1 MGPSRT
7 SKSVYKRSN
16 KEPSPEK
23 ELRNSSKTKP
33 RKKRL
38 TDKLGPQWAKVELER
53 FYDAYRKHGR
63 DWKKVAAAV
72 RNNRSVDMVEALF
85 NMNRAYLSL
94 PEGTASV
101 VGLIAMMT
109 DHYSVIEESES
120 EEEEEEEEGH
130 GASGVS
136 VKYQKRKLAKLSS
149 IDFRQEVIPPHSVA
163 SAEGCLPFLKLTQA
177 YGIERRAAGKRTP
190 RFPVP
195 SEYEREDREG
205 CMPPSK
211 RAKKQLEA
219 DDDDT
224 LALAMA
230 NAVRRGEGSPY
241 RRAEVNGSTSNGK
254 MSQAKEAQ
262 SKHGASS
269 MVRNVVTISRDRRH
283 IKAAPGGALLVNTE
297 GVGTVEKG
305 KNVRFEEAEGAASND
320 SGEAGSANEG
330 FKSGDEFEA
339 LQALAALSGLLSP
352 DELKESES
360 NPQLKEDRIAN
371 NVDEKP
377 NTPETFVRSYHRR
390 KSKQAAPEDSLIL
403 PVSPADA
410 NAVSIGELG
419 TSNRKRRTLHDK
431 ESAEDDNLKTMFKAR
446 RADQSPP
453 KRLKTAKTAEESSSP
468 SDKKI
473 TEPDAVVSATQVSG
487 PGPASLR
494 QRPPNRRKMSLKKS
508 LRERAKISETTHEKP
523 HSCKKELLKE
533 QVSTCLSCPLVR
545 RRCIY
550 EWFYSAIDYPWF
562 AKMEFIDF
570 LNHLGIGTPRLTR
583 LEWSVIKSSLGRTRR
598 FSEKFIQEE
607 RDKLKQYRESARKHY
622 TELRTG
628 AREEL
633 PRDFAQPLSV
643 GNRVIAIHPKTRE
656 VRDGKILAVD
666 HNKCNVLFDDLG
678 VDSVMDIDI
687 MPLNPLEYM
696 PYGLMRQ
703 IESKEVELN
712 RHPSS
717 DKSALFPPHVLEN
730 IDFSMLPPEKQND
743 RDKRVKTD
751 QSYNIANDNARQGE
765 NQRALMLE
773 YASDAEEMEPEMLGI
788 VSGSR
793 SIAQAMV
800 DAAMKAASLVKD
812 DKDKRNVVLQALDS
826 MDEHHQ
832 ALNYSVVSGIKHQDQ
847 TNGSFEPHHQSW
859 SPSNTEGLM
868 ASELIASCL
877 STWLMIQRCTEKQ
890 YPPADVAQV
899 MEIAVRSLEP
909 RCPQNM
915 PIYRDIQTCMGW
927 ITNQIM
933 FLNRLVVD
941 SVSEFD
947 RRELLLVMADFQTS
961 TQRAKWIFTPQK
973 LEERYKAANQRAVQ
987 LLEKCGTTQVEVDAS
1002 GSLTYPTQK
1011 VDAGGD
1017 QGDNKLKPLSV
1028 DEERFMRAFYEAKVQ
1043 EVCSAFEFPHKIQ
1056 ATALQYF
1063 KRFYL
1068 QWSVMQHHPKE
1079 IMLTCVYAACK
1090 IEENHVS
1097 AEEIG
1102 KGIKQDHHVIL
1113 KYEMAS
1119 LEFDLIVYA
1128 PYRAI
1133 EGFVSNME
1141 EFLQARDDEI
1151 QKLESLLKA
1160 ATAEADKV
1168 MLTDAP
1174 LLFPPGQLA
1183 LAALRIANGVLEV
1196 VDFDRYLENIV
1207 SQPNSEH
1214 TTSELIKLL
1223 DEIEYLVK
1231 NYKYPSEKDMKH
1243 INRKLKSC
1251 LGHSSSHDESK
1262 KREKR
1267 SKHKSHRN
1275 SSDTPKGPPIG

>member
-16 KEPSPEK
+16 KEASPEK

-38 TDKLGPQWAKVELER
+38 TDKLGPQWTKVELER
-53 FYDAYRKHGR
+53 FYEAYRKHGR
-63 DWKKVAAAV
+63 DWKKVAAVV

-120 EEEEEEEEGH
+120 EEEEEEEEEGH
-130 GASGVS
+130 GAS
-136 VKYQKRKLAKLSS
+136 VKYQKRKLAQLSS
-149 IDFRQEVIPPHSVA
+149 SDFRQEVIPPHSVA
-163 SAEGCLPFLKLTQA
+163 SAGGCLPFLKLTQA

-195 SEYEREDREG
+195 SEYEREDREVS
-205 CMPPSK
+205 MPPSK
-211 RAKKQLEA
+211 RAKKQLDA

-230 NAVRRGEGSPY
+230 NAARRGEGSQY

-254 MSQAKEAQ
+254 VSQAKEAQ

-269 MVRNVVTISRDRRH
+269 MVRNVVRIRRDRRH

-297 GVGTVEKG
+297 GVGTVEVPPKG
-305 KNVRFEEAEGAASND
+305 KNVRLEEAEGAASND

-352 DELKESES
+352 DGLTESES
-360 NPQLKEDRIAN
+360 NPQLKEDAIAS

-403 PVSPADA
+403 PVSSADA
-410 NAVSIGELG
+410 NAASIGELG
-419 TSNRKRRTLHDK
+419 TSKRKRKTLHDK
-431 ESAEDDNLKTMFKAR
+431 ESAEDDDLKTMFKAR

-473 TEPDAVVSATQVSG
+473 TEPDAVVAATQVSG
-487 PGPASLR
+487 PGPASLP

-607 RDKLKQYRESARKHY
+607 RDKLKQYRESARNHY
-622 TELRTG
+622 TELRAG
-628 AREEL
+628 AREVL

-643 GNRVIAIHPKTRE
+643 GNRVIAIHPKKRE
-656 VRDGKILAVD
+656 VRDGKILTVE

-678 VDSVMDIDI
+678 ADMVMDIDI

-696 PYGLMRQ
+696 PDGLRQ
-703 IESKEVELN
+703 IESKEAELN

-717 DKSALFPPHVLEN
+717 DKSALFPPPVLEN
-730 IDFSMLPPEKQND
+730 IDFSMVPPKKQDD
-743 RDKRVKTD
+743 RDKRVTTD

-773 YASDAEEMEPEMLGI
+773 YASDAE
-788 VSGSR
+788 
-793 SIAQAMV
+793 
-800 DAAMKAASLVKD
+800 AASLVKD

-826 MDEHHQ
+826 I
-832 ALNYSVVSGIKHQDQ
+832 VSGLKHQGQ
-847 TNGSFEPHHQSW
+847 TNGSFDHHHHQSW

-868 ASELIASCL
+868 TSELIASCL

-890 YPPADVAQV
+890 YPPADIAQV
-899 MEIAVRSLEP
+899 MEIA
-909 RCPQNM
+909 
-915 PIYRDIQTCMGW
+915 
-927 ITNQIM
+927 
-933 FLNRLVVD
+933 
-941 SVSEFD
+941 
-947 RRELLLVMADFQTS
+947 A
-961 TQRAKWIFTPQK
+961 
-973 LEERYKAANQRAVQ
+973 ERYKAANQRAVH
-987 LLEKCGTTQVEVDAS
+987 LLEKVRCGTTQVEVDAS
-1002 GSLTYPTQK
+1002 GSLTYPTEK

-1017 QGDNKLKPLSV
+1017 QSDKKLKPLSV
-1028 DEERFMRAFYEAKVQ
+1028 DEERFMRVFYEAKVQ

-1068 QWSVMQHHPKE
+1068 QW
-1079 IMLTCVYAACK
+1079 LTCVYAACK

-1102 KGIKQDHHVIL
+1102 KGIKQDHH
-1113 KYEMAS
+1113 S

-1183 LAALRIANGVLEV
+1183 LAALRIANGVLGV

-1214 TTSELIKLL
+1214 TTSELLQLL

-1275 SSDTPKGPPIG
+1275 SSDTPKGAPIG

>member
-16 KEPSPEK
+16 KEASPEK

-38 TDKLGPQWAKVELER
+38 TDKLGPQWTKVELER
-53 FYDAYRKHGR
+53 FYEAYRKHGR
-63 DWKKVAAAV
+63 DWKKVAAVV

-120 EEEEEEEEGH
+120 EEEEEEEEEEEGH
-130 GASGVS
+130 GAS
-136 VKYQKRKLAKLSS
+136 VKYQKRKLAQLSS
-149 IDFRQEVIPPHSVA
+149 SDFRQEVIPPHSVA
-163 SAEGCLPFLKLTQA
+163 SAGGCLPFLKLTQA

-195 SEYEREDREG
+195 SEYEREDREVS
-205 CMPPSK
+205 MPPSK
-211 RAKKQLEA
+211 RAKKQLDA

-230 NAVRRGEGSPY
+230 NAARRGEESQY
-241 RRAEVNGSTSNGK
+241 RRAEVNGNTSNGK

-269 MVRNVVTISRDRRH
+269 MVRNVVRIRRDRRH

-297 GVGTVEKG
+297 GVGTVEVPQKG
-305 KNVRFEEAEGAASND
+305 KNVRREEAEGAASND

-352 DELKESES
+352 DGLTESES
-360 NPQLKEDRIAN
+360 NPQLKEDIIAN

-377 NTPETFVRSYHRR
+377 HTPETFVRSYQRR
-390 KSKQAAPEDSLIL
+390 KSKQAGPEDSLPHAI
-403 PVSPADA
+403 SPANTRKPKSAQETIDA
-410 NAVSIGELG
+410 NAGFVEEAG
-419 TSNRKRRTLHDK
+419 TLKRKRKTLHDK
-431 ESAEDDNLKTMFKAR
+431 ESAKDDDLKTMFKAR

-453 KRLKTAKTAEESSSP
+453 KKLRTAKTAEESSSP

-487 PGPASLR
+487 PGPASLP

-622 TELRTG
+622 TELRAG
-628 AREEL
+628 AREVL

-656 VRDGKILAVD
+656 VRDGKILTVD

-678 VDSVMDIDI
+678 ADMVMDIDI

-696 PYGLMRQ
+696 PDGLMRQ
-703 IESKEVELN
+703 IESKEAELN
-712 RHPSS
+712 RQPSS
-717 DKSALFPPHVLEN
+717 DKSALFPPPVLEN
-730 IDFSMLPPEKQND
+730 IDFSMVPPKKQDD
-743 RDKRVKTD
+743 RDKRVTTD

-773 YASDAEEMEPEMLGI
+773 YASDAEEMGPEMLGI

-826 MDEHHQ
+826 I
-832 ALNYSVVSGIKHQDQ
+832 VSGLKHQGQ
-847 TNGSFEPHHQSW
+847 TNGSFDHHHQSW

-868 ASELIASCL
+868 TSELIASCL

-890 YPPADVAQV
+890 YPPADIAQV

-933 FLNRLVVD
+933 
-941 SVSEFD
+941 
-947 RRELLLVMADFQTS
+947 
-961 TQRAKWIFTPQK
+961 
-973 LEERYKAANQRAVQ
+973 
-987 LLEKCGTTQVEVDAS
+987 C
-1002 GSLTYPTQK
+1002 
-1011 VDAGGD
+1011 
-1017 QGDNKLKPLSV
+1017 
-1028 DEERFMRAFYEAKVQ
+1028 
-1043 EVCSAFEFPHKIQ
+1043 
-1056 ATALQYF
+1056 
-1063 KRFYL
+1063 
-1068 QWSVMQHHPKE
+1068 
-1079 IMLTCVYAACK
+1079 
-1090 IEENHVS
+1090 
-1097 AEEIG
+1097 
-1102 KGIKQDHHVIL
+1102 
-1113 KYEMAS
+1113 
-1119 LEFDLIVYA
+1119 
-1128 PYRAI
+1128 
-1133 EGFVSNME
+1133 
-1141 EFLQARDDEI
+1141 
-1151 QKLESLLKA
+1151 
-1160 ATAEADKV
+1160 
-1168 MLTDAP
+1168 
-1174 LLFPPGQLA
+1174 
-1183 LAALRIANGVLEV
+1183 
-1196 VDFDRYLENIV
+1196 
-1207 SQPNSEH
+1207 
-1214 TTSELIKLL
+1214 
-1223 DEIEYLVK
+1223 LVK
-1231 NYKYPSEKDMKH
+1231 PMK
-1243 INRKLKSC
+1243 I
-1251 LGHSSSHDESK
+1251 
-1262 KREKR
+1262 
-1267 SKHKSHRN
+1267 
-1275 SSDTPKGPPIG
+1275 

>member
-16 KEPSPEK
+16 KEASPEK

-38 TDKLGPQWAKVELER
+38 TDKLGPQWTKVELER

-85 NMNRAYLSL
+85 NMNR
-94 PEGTASV
+94 
-101 VGLIAMMT
+101 
-109 DHYSVIEESES
+109 EESES

-130 GASGVS
+130 GAS
-136 VKYQKRKLAKLSS
+136 VKYQKRKLAQLSS
-149 IDFRQEVIPPHSVA
+149 SDFRQEVIPPHSVA
-163 SAEGCLPFLKLTQA
+163 SEGGCLPFLKLTQA

-195 SEYEREDREG
+195 SEYEREDREAS
-205 CMPPSK
+205 MPPSK
-211 RAKKQLEA
+211 RAKKQLDA

-230 NAVRRGEGSPY
+230 NAARRGEGSQY

-254 MSQAKEAQ
+254 VSQAKEAQ

-269 MVRNVVTISRDRRH
+269 MVRNVVRIRRDRRH

-297 GVGTVEKG
+297 GVGTVEVPQKG
-305 KNVRFEEAEGAASND
+305 KNVRREEAEGAASND

-352 DELKESES
+352 DGLTESES
-360 NPQLKEDRIAN
+360 NPQLKEDAIAS

-377 NTPETFVRSYHRR
+377 NTPETFVRSYQRR

-403 PVSPADA
+403 PVSSADA
-410 NAVSIGELG
+410 NAASIGELG
-419 TSNRKRRTLHDK
+419 TSKRKRKTLHDK
-431 ESAEDDNLKTMFKAR
+431 ESAEDDDLKTMFEAR
-446 RADQSPP
+446 RADQSP
-453 KRLKTAKTAEESSSP
+453 LKKLRTAKTAEESSSP

-473 TEPDAVVSATQVSG
+473 TGPDAVVSATQVSG
-487 PGPASLR
+487 PGPASLP

-622 TELRTG
+622 TELRAG

-656 VRDGKILAVD
+656 VRDGKILTVD

-678 VDSVMDIDI
+678 ADMVMDIDI

-696 PYGLMRQ
+696 PDGLMRQ
-703 IESKEVELN
+703 IESKEAELN
-712 RHPSS
+712 RQPSS
-717 DKSALFPPHVLEN
+717 DKSALFPPPVLEN
-730 IDFSMLPPEKQND
+730 IDFSMVPPKKQ
-743 RDKRVKTD
+743 
-751 QSYNIANDNARQGE
+751 
-765 NQRALMLE
+765 
-773 YASDAEEMEPEMLGI
+773 
-788 VSGSR
+788 
-793 SIAQAMV
+793 
-800 DAAMKAASLVKD
+800 AASLVKD

-826 MDEHHQ
+826 I
-832 ALNYSVVSGIKHQDQ
+832 VSGLKHQGQ
-847 TNGSFEPHHQSW
+847 TNGSFDHHHQSW

-868 ASELIASCL
+868 TSELIASCL

-890 YPPADVAQV
+890 YPPADIAQV

-909 RCPQNM
+909 R
-915 PIYRDIQTCMGW
+915 I
-927 ITNQIM
+927 
-933 FLNRLVVD
+933 VV
-941 SVSEFD
+941 SSSTACVNLIGVNCYKP
-947 RRELLLVMADFQTS
+947 RLVMADFQTS

-973 LEERYKAANQRAVQ
+973 LAERYKAANQKAVH

-1002 GSLTYPTQK
+1002 GSLTYPTEK

-1017 QGDNKLKPLSV
+1017 QSDKKLKPLSV
-1028 DEERFMRAFYEAKVQ
+1028 DEELFMRAFYEAKVQ

-1160 ATAEADKV
+1160 ATAEADKF

-1183 LAALRIANGVLEV
+1183 LAALRIANGVLGV

-1214 TTSELIKLL
+1214 TTSELLKLL

-1275 SSDTPKGPPIG
+1275 SSDTPKGAPIG

>member
-16 KEPSPEK
+16 KEASPEK

-38 TDKLGPQWAKVELER
+38 TDKLGPQWTKVELER

-130 GASGVS
+130 GAS
-136 VKYQKRKLAKLSS
+136 VKYQKRKLAQLSS
-149 IDFRQEVIPPHSVA
+149 SDFRQEVIPPHSVA
-163 SAEGCLPFLKLTQA
+163 SEGGCLPFLKLTQA

-195 SEYEREDREG
+195 SEYEREDREAS
-205 CMPPSK
+205 MPPSK
-211 RAKKQLEA
+211 RAKKQLDA

-230 NAVRRGEGSPY
+230 NAARRGEGSQY

-254 MSQAKEAQ
+254 VSQAKEAQ

-269 MVRNVVTISRDRRH
+269 MVRNVVRIRRDRRH

-297 GVGTVEKG
+297 GVGTVEVPQKG
-305 KNVRFEEAEGAASND
+305 KNVRREEAEGAASND

-352 DELKESES
+352 DGLTESES
-360 NPQLKEDRIAN
+360 NPQLKEDAIAS

-377 NTPETFVRSYHRR
+377 NTPETFVRSYQRR

-403 PVSPADA
+403 PVSSADA
-410 NAVSIGELG
+410 NAASIGELG
-419 TSNRKRRTLHDK
+419 TSKRKRKTLHDK
-431 ESAEDDNLKTMFKAR
+431 ESAEDDDLKTMFEAR
-446 RADQSPP
+446 RADQSP
-453 KRLKTAKTAEESSSP
+453 LKKLRTAKTAEESSSP

-473 TEPDAVVSATQVSG
+473 TGPDAVVSATQVSG
-487 PGPASLR
+487 PGPASLP

-622 TELRTG
+622 TELRAG

-656 VRDGKILAVD
+656 VRDGKILTVD

-678 VDSVMDIDI
+678 ADMVMDIDI

-696 PYGLMRQ
+696 PDGLMRQ
-703 IESKEVELN
+703 IESKEAELN
-712 RHPSS
+712 RQPSS
-717 DKSALFPPHVLEN
+717 DKSALFPPPVLEN
-730 IDFSMLPPEKQND
+730 IDFSMVPPKKQ
-743 RDKRVKTD
+743 
-751 QSYNIANDNARQGE
+751 
-765 NQRALMLE
+765 
-773 YASDAEEMEPEMLGI
+773 
-788 VSGSR
+788 
-793 SIAQAMV
+793 
-800 DAAMKAASLVKD
+800 AASLVKD

-826 MDEHHQ
+826 I
-832 ALNYSVVSGIKHQDQ
+832 VSGLKHQGQ
-847 TNGSFEPHHQSW
+847 TNGSFDHHHQSW

-868 ASELIASCL
+868 TSELIASCL

-890 YPPADVAQV
+890 YPPADIAQV

-909 RCPQNM
+909 RYPQNM

-927 ITNQIM
+927 ITNQIII
-933 FLNRLVVD
+933 VV
-941 SVSEFD
+941 SSSTACVNLIGVNCYKP
-947 RRELLLVMADFQTS
+947 RLVMADFQTS

-973 LEERYKAANQRAVQ
+973 LAERYKAANQKAVH

-1002 GSLTYPTQK
+1002 GSLTYPTEK

-1017 QGDNKLKPLSV
+1017 QSDKKLKPLSV
-1028 DEERFMRAFYEAKVQ
+1028 DEELFMRAFYEAKVQ

-1160 ATAEADKV
+1160 ATAEADKF

-1183 LAALRIANGVLEV
+1183 LAALRIANGVLGV

-1214 TTSELIKLL
+1214 TTSELLKLL

-1275 SSDTPKGPPIG
+1275 SSDTPKGAPIG

>member
-72 RNNRSVDMVEALF
+72 RYNRSVDMVEALF

-120 EEEEEEEEGH
+120 EEEEEEEEEEGH

-297 GVGTVEKG
+297 GAGTVEKG

-410 NAVSIGELG
+410 NAVSIGEPG
-419 TSNRKRRTLHDK
+419 TSKRKRKTLHDK

-453 KRLKTAKTAEESSSP
+453 KRLRTAKTAEESSSP

-696 PYGLMRQ
+696 PDGLMRQ
-703 IESKEVELN
+703 IESKEAELN

-717 DKSALFPPHVLEN
+717 DKSALFPPPVLEN
-730 IDFSMLPPEKQND
+730 IDFSM
-743 RDKRVKTD
+743 
-751 QSYNIANDNARQGE
+751 
-765 NQRALMLE
+765 
-773 YASDAEEMEPEMLGI
+773 
-788 VSGSR
+788 
-793 SIAQAMV
+793 
-800 DAAMKAASLVKD
+800 
-812 DKDKRNVVLQALDS
+812 DS
-826 MDEHHQ
+826 PKKQ

-847 TNGSFEPHHQSW
+847 TNGSFEHHHQSW

-909 RCPQNM
+909 R
-915 PIYRDIQTCMGW
+915 I
-927 ITNQIM
+927 
-933 FLNRLVVD
+933 
-941 SVSEFD
+941 VSSSTVCVNLIGVNCYKP
-947 RRELLLVMADFQTS
+947 RLVMADFQTS

-1056 ATALQYF
+1056 EERYKAANQRAVQLLEKCGTTQVEVDASGSLTYPTQKVDAGGDQGDNKLKPLSVDEERFMRAFYEAKVQEVCSAFEFPHKIQATALQYF

-1068 QWSVMQHHPKE
+1068 QW
-1079 IMLTCVYAACK
+1079 LTCVYAACK

-1141 EFLQARDDEI
+1141 
-1151 QKLESLLKA
+1151 SLLKA

-1183 LAALRIANGVLEV
+1183 LAALRIANGVLGV

>member
-523 HSCKKELLKE
+523 HSCKKELLKVE
-533 QVSTCLSCPLVR
+533 FLTFISLKTHSKIW
-545 RRCIY
+545 CIY

-562 AKMEFIDF
+562 AKMEFVDF

-633 PRDFAQPLSV
+633 LRDFAQPLSV

-696 PYGLMRQ
+696 PDGLMRQ
-703 IESKEVELN
+703 IESKEAELN

-717 DKSALFPPHVLEN
+717 DKSALFPPPVLEN
-730 IDFSMLPPEKQND
+730 IDFSTVPPKKQND

-773 YASDAEEMEPEMLGI
+773 YASDAE
-788 VSGSR
+788 
-793 SIAQAMV
+793 
-800 DAAMKAASLVKD
+800 AASLVKD

-847 TNGSFEPHHQSW
+847 TNGSFEHHHQSW

-899 MEIAVRSLEP
+899 MEIA
-909 RCPQNM
+909 
-915 PIYRDIQTCMGW
+915 
-927 ITNQIM
+927 
-933 FLNRLVVD
+933 
-941 SVSEFD
+941 
-947 RRELLLVMADFQTS
+947 
-961 TQRAKWIFTPQK
+961 
-973 LEERYKAANQRAVQ
+973 EERYKAANQRAVQ

-1063 KRFYL
+1063 KR
-1068 QWSVMQHHPKE
+1068 
-1079 IMLTCVYAACK
+1079 LTCVYAACK

-1141 EFLQARDDEI
+1141 
-1151 QKLESLLKA
+1151 SLLKA

-1183 LAALRIANGVLEV
+1183 LAALRIANGVLGV

>member
-16 KEPSPEK
+16 KEASPEK

-38 TDKLGPQWAKVELER
+38 TDKLGPQWTKVELER

-130 GASGVS
+130 GAS
-136 VKYQKRKLAKLSS
+136 VKYQKRKLAQLSS
-149 IDFRQEVIPPHSVA
+149 SDFRQEVIPPHSVA
-163 SAEGCLPFLKLTQA
+163 SEGGCLPFLKLTQA

-195 SEYEREDREG
+195 SEYEREDREAS
-205 CMPPSK
+205 MPPSK
-211 RAKKQLEA
+211 RAKKQLDA

-230 NAVRRGEGSPY
+230 NAARRGEGSQY

-254 MSQAKEAQ
+254 VSQAKEAQ

-269 MVRNVVTISRDRRH
+269 MVRNVVRIRRDRRH

-297 GVGTVEKG
+297 GVGTVEVPQKG
-305 KNVRFEEAEGAASND
+305 KNVRREEAEGAASND

-352 DELKESES
+352 DGLTESES
-360 NPQLKEDRIAN
+360 NPQLKEDAIAS

-377 NTPETFVRSYHRR
+377 NTPETFVRSYQRR

-403 PVSPADA
+403 PVSSADA
-410 NAVSIGELG
+410 NAASIGELG
-419 TSNRKRRTLHDK
+419 TSKRKRKTLHDK
-431 ESAEDDNLKTMFKAR
+431 ESAEDDDLKTMFEAR
-446 RADQSPP
+446 RADQSP
-453 KRLKTAKTAEESSSP
+453 LKKLRTAKTAEESSSP

-473 TEPDAVVSATQVSG
+473 TGPDAVVSATQVSG
-487 PGPASLR
+487 PGPASLP

-622 TELRTG
+622 TELRAG

-656 VRDGKILAVD
+656 VRDGKILTVD

-678 VDSVMDIDI
+678 ADMVMDIDI

-696 PYGLMRQ
+696 PDGLMRQ
-703 IESKEVELN
+703 IESKEAELN
-712 RHPSS
+712 RQPSS
-717 DKSALFPPHVLEN
+717 DKSALFPPPVLEN
-730 IDFSMLPPEKQND
+730 IDFSMVPPKKQH
-743 RDKRVKTD
+743 
-751 QSYNIANDNARQGE
+751 QG
-765 NQRALMLE
+765 
-773 YASDAEEMEPEMLGI
+773 
-788 VSGSR
+788 
-793 SIAQAMV
+793 
-800 DAAMKAASLVKD
+800 
-812 DKDKRNVVLQALDS
+812 
-826 MDEHHQ
+826 
-832 ALNYSVVSGIKHQDQ
+832 Q
-847 TNGSFEPHHQSW
+847 TNGSFDHHHQSW

-868 ASELIASCL
+868 TSELIASCL

-890 YPPADVAQV
+890 YPPADIAQV

-909 RCPQNM
+909 RYPQNM

-927 ITNQIM
+927 ITNQIII
-933 FLNRLVVD
+933 VV
-941 SVSEFD
+941 SSSTACVNLIGVNCYKP
-947 RRELLLVMADFQTS
+947 RLVMADFQTS

-973 LEERYKAANQRAVQ
+973 LAERYKAANQKAVH

-1002 GSLTYPTQK
+1002 GSLTYPTEK

-1017 QGDNKLKPLSV
+1017 QSDKKLKPLSV
-1028 DEERFMRAFYEAKVQ
+1028 DEELFMRAFYEAKVQ

-1160 ATAEADKV
+1160 ATAEADKF

-1183 LAALRIANGVLEV
+1183 LAALRIANGVLGV

-1214 TTSELIKLL
+1214 TTSELLKLL

-1275 SSDTPKGPPIG
+1275 SSDTPKGAPIG

>member
-16 KEPSPEK
+16 KEASPEK

-38 TDKLGPQWAKVELER
+38 TDKLGPQWTKVELER
-53 FYDAYRKHGR
+53 FYEAYRKHGR
-63 DWKKVAAAV
+63 DWKKVAAVV

-120 EEEEEEEEGH
+120 EEEEEEEEEEEGH
-130 GASGVS
+130 GAS
-136 VKYQKRKLAKLSS
+136 VKYQKRKLAQLSS
-149 IDFRQEVIPPHSVA
+149 SDFRQEVIPPHSVA
-163 SAEGCLPFLKLTQA
+163 SAGGCLPFLKLTQA

-195 SEYEREDREG
+195 SEYEREDREVS
-205 CMPPSK
+205 MPPSK
-211 RAKKQLEA
+211 RAKKQLDA

-230 NAVRRGEGSPY
+230 NAARRGEESQY
-241 RRAEVNGSTSNGK
+241 RRAEVNGNTSNGK

-269 MVRNVVTISRDRRH
+269 MVRNVVRIRRDRRH

-297 GVGTVEKG
+297 GVGTVEVPQKG
-305 KNVRFEEAEGAASND
+305 KNVRREEAEGAASND

-352 DELKESES
+352 DGLTESES
-360 NPQLKEDRIAN
+360 NPQLKEDIIAN

-377 NTPETFVRSYHRR
+377 HTPETFVRSYQRR
-390 KSKQAAPEDSLIL
+390 KSKQAGPEDSLPHAI
-403 PVSPADA
+403 SPANTRKPKSAQETIDA
-410 NAVSIGELG
+410 NAGFVEEAG
-419 TSNRKRRTLHDK
+419 TLKRKRKTLHDK
-431 ESAEDDNLKTMFKAR
+431 ESAKDDDLKTMFKAR

-453 KRLKTAKTAEESSSP
+453 KKLRTAKTAEESSSP

-487 PGPASLR
+487 PGPASLP

-622 TELRTG
+622 TELRAG
-628 AREEL
+628 AREVL

-656 VRDGKILAVD
+656 VRDGKILTVD

-678 VDSVMDIDI
+678 ADMVMDIDI

-696 PYGLMRQ
+696 PDGLMRQ
-703 IESKEVELN
+703 IESKEAELN
-712 RHPSS
+712 RQPSS
-717 DKSALFPPHVLEN
+717 DKSALFPPPVLEN
-730 IDFSMLPPEKQND
+730 IDFSMVPPKKQ
-743 RDKRVKTD
+743 
-751 QSYNIANDNARQGE
+751 
-765 NQRALMLE
+765 
-773 YASDAEEMEPEMLGI
+773 
-788 VSGSR
+788 
-793 SIAQAMV
+793 
-800 DAAMKAASLVKD
+800 AASLVKD

-826 MDEHHQ
+826 I
-832 ALNYSVVSGIKHQDQ
+832 VSGLKHQGQ
-847 TNGSFEPHHQSW
+847 TNGSFDHHHQSW

-868 ASELIASCL
+868 TSELIASCL

-890 YPPADVAQV
+890 YPPADIAQV

-933 FLNRLVVD
+933 
-941 SVSEFD
+941 
-947 RRELLLVMADFQTS
+947 
-961 TQRAKWIFTPQK
+961 
-973 LEERYKAANQRAVQ
+973 
-987 LLEKCGTTQVEVDAS
+987 C
-1002 GSLTYPTQK
+1002 
-1011 VDAGGD
+1011 
-1017 QGDNKLKPLSV
+1017 
-1028 DEERFMRAFYEAKVQ
+1028 
-1043 EVCSAFEFPHKIQ
+1043 
-1056 ATALQYF
+1056 
-1063 KRFYL
+1063 
-1068 QWSVMQHHPKE
+1068 
-1079 IMLTCVYAACK
+1079 
-1090 IEENHVS
+1090 
-1097 AEEIG
+1097 
-1102 KGIKQDHHVIL
+1102 
-1113 KYEMAS
+1113 
-1119 LEFDLIVYA
+1119 
-1128 PYRAI
+1128 
-1133 EGFVSNME
+1133 
-1141 EFLQARDDEI
+1141 
-1151 QKLESLLKA
+1151 
-1160 ATAEADKV
+1160 
-1168 MLTDAP
+1168 
-1174 LLFPPGQLA
+1174 
-1183 LAALRIANGVLEV
+1183 
-1196 VDFDRYLENIV
+1196 
-1207 SQPNSEH
+1207 
-1214 TTSELIKLL
+1214 
-1223 DEIEYLVK
+1223 LVK
-1231 NYKYPSEKDMKH
+1231 PMK
-1243 INRKLKSC
+1243 I
-1251 LGHSSSHDESK
+1251 
-1262 KREKR
+1262 
-1267 SKHKSHRN
+1267 
-1275 SSDTPKGPPIG
+1275 

>member
-562 AKMEFIDF
+562 AKMEFVDF

-633 PRDFAQPLSV
+633 LRDFAQPLSV

-696 PYGLMRQ
+696 PDGLMRQ
-703 IESKEVELN
+703 IESKEAELN

-717 DKSALFPPHVLEN
+717 DKSALFPPPVLEN
-730 IDFSMLPPEKQND
+730 IDFSTVPPKKQND

-773 YASDAEEMEPEMLGI
+773 YASDAE
-788 VSGSR
+788 
-793 SIAQAMV
+793 
-800 DAAMKAASLVKD
+800 AASLVKD

-847 TNGSFEPHHQSW
+847 TNGSFEHHHQSW

-899 MEIAVRSLEP
+899 MEIA
-909 RCPQNM
+909 
-915 PIYRDIQTCMGW
+915 
-927 ITNQIM
+927 
-933 FLNRLVVD
+933 
-941 SVSEFD
+941 
-947 RRELLLVMADFQTS
+947 
-961 TQRAKWIFTPQK
+961 
-973 LEERYKAANQRAVQ
+973 EERYKAANQRAVQ

-1063 KRFYL
+1063 KR
-1068 QWSVMQHHPKE
+1068 
-1079 IMLTCVYAACK
+1079 LTCVYAACK

-1141 EFLQARDDEI
+1141 
-1151 QKLESLLKA
+1151 SLLKA

-1183 LAALRIANGVLEV
+1183 LAALRIANGVLGV